1 MIYFIKKYLICFLL
15 IFSILLSN
23 LKYTHNLKKLKIYNL
38 KIFKYIKLKK
48 KKKSWGDRGPRLL
61 LCGSATDHSQTQNLK
76 TMCS

>member
-38 KIFKYIKLKK
+38 QIFKYIKLKK
-48 KKKSWGDRGPRLL
+48 KIKKVGGAVAPACFYVASPLPV
-61 LCGSATDHSQTQNLK
+61 S
-76 TMCS
+76 

>member
-48 KKKSWGDRGPRLL
+48 KKKKLGGPWPPPASMWLR
-61 LCGSATDHSQTQNLK
+61 H
-76 TMCS
+76 